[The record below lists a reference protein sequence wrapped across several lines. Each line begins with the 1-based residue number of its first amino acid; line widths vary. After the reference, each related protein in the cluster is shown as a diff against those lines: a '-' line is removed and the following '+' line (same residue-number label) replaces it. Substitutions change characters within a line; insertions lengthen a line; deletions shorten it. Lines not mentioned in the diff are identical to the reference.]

1 MTLQIRSDSFNPLM
15 FVNVLVVNLFMNLST
30 SIAAIHLIR
39 MNGAMPVWYIMYNAD
54 AHEVKKTT
62 RKPIQ
67 LPTTPIAEYELVNIN
82 GKNSYFAPNT
92 S

>member
-1 MTLQIRSDSFNPLM
+1 MKPAGATLICRA
-15 FVNVLVVNLFMNLST
+15 V
-30 SIAAIHLIR
+30 
-39 MNGAMPVWYIMYNAD
+39 YNAD
-54 AHEVKKTT
+54 AHEVKNTT

-82 GKNSYFAPNT
+82 GKNSYFAPKT